1 MPDGAD
7 STEDRPMPTPSNPTC
22 RWSFDD
28 ADGWSLFAWLD
39 KHDSSPCVKIQW
51 RDAGNHCWNSQP
63 LIVWLDDKRPEG
75 IKSPPLFF
83 TPLPRHLTA
92 HDQPPTQ

>member
-7 STEDRPMPTPSNPTC
+7 STEDRPMPTPSNPTW

-39 KHDSSPCVKIQW
+39 KHDGSPCVKIQW
-51 RDAGNHCWNSQP
+51 RDAGDHCWNSQP
-63 LIVWLDDKRPEG
+63 LIVWLDDQGPECM
-75 IKSPPLFF
+75 KSLAVFVAAMR
-83 TPLPRHLTA
+83 RHHGAQQKSQT
-92 HDQPPTQ
+92 